1 MVFATMATTQSL
13 LTAEEFLLLPET
25 GEPLELVCGVPTPMN
40 RPNTGH
46 GLICSAIV
54 EYLAPFVRERGLGR
68 LVANDSGIITRRRPD
83 TVRGPDVAYFSFQR
97 LPVSS
102 DRSGYPAAV
111 PELVF
116 EVRSPSDS
124 PRKVMEKALE
134 YLQAGVLVICV
145 LDPEVQTATIYRFE
159 RPSET
164 LLVEATLAFP
174 DLLPGWELP
183 VSKLFE

>member
-1 MVFATMATTQSL
+1 MATTQSL
-13 LTAEEFLLLPET
+13 LTAEEFLLLPDT

-68 LVANDSGIITRRRPD
+68 LVANDSGVITRRGPD

-124 PRKVMEKALE
+124 PRKVIEKALE
-134 YLQAGVLVICV
+134 FLDAGVLMICV
-145 LDPEVQTATIYRFE
+145 LDPEARTATIYR
-159 RPSET
+159 SELAEET
-164 LLVEATLAFP
+164 VLADATLAFP
-174 DLLPGWELP
+174 ELLPGWELP
-183 VSKLFE
+183 LGKLFE

>member
-1 MVFATMATTQSL
+1 MATTQSL
-13 LTAEEFLLLPET
+13 LTAEQFLLLPAT

-54 EYLAPFVRERGLGR
+54 EYLAPFLRERGLGR
-68 LVANDSGIITRRRPD
+68 LVGNDAGIITRRGPD

-102 DRSGYPAAV
+102 DRSGYPTTV

-124 PRKVMEKALE
+124 PRKVMEKAVE
-134 YLQAGVLVICV
+134 YLNAGVLVICV
-145 LDPEVQTATIYRFE
+145 LDPVAQTATNYRSE
-159 RPSET
+159 LSAET
-164 LLVEATLAFP
+164 LSAGATLAFP

-183 VSKLFE
+183 LGKLFE